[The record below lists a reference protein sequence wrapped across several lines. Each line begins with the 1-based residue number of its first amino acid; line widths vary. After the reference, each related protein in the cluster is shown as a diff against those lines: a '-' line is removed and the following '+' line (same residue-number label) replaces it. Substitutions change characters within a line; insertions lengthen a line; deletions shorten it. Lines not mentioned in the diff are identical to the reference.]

1 MNLPAIFTFAGWSAY
16 LNVVF
21 HILSSASLMIFF
33 AVGGIFGPINDA
45 LSVFFALSLLPIA
58 GALYLSLRL
67 AQPALALTAALLGA
81 AAMLTMATL
90 QALLVVGRVR
100 FEQTLPAVLTA
111 TGMIGLWML
120 VYGVLALR
128 AGALPAG
135 LAWTLILTGV
145 GYGLVAIGFWAGGQE
160 HPLAAIGFL
169 VGLIG
174 GVIWPIWIG
183 RLFLSG
189 AIPGG

>member
-1 MNLPAIFTFAGWSAY
+1 MNVPAPFSFAGWSAY

-21 HILSSASLMIFF
+21 HVLSSASLMIFF
-33 AVGGIFGPINDA
+33 AIGGIFGPINDA

-58 GALYLSLRL
+58 GALYILLRS
-67 AQPALALTAALLGA
+67 AYPALALIAVLLGA
-81 AAMLTMATL
+81 AAMLTLATL

-100 FEQTLPAVLTA
+100 FEQSLPAVLAA
-111 TGMIGLWML
+111 TGVIGMWML

-135 LAWTLILTGV
+135 LAWTLIVTGV
-145 GYGLVAIGFWAGGQE
+145 GYGLVAIGFWIGGQE

-174 GVIWPIWIG
+174 GVIWPISMG

-189 AIPGG
+189 AILGG